1 MQRYSDDVTEALPR
15 CYKTVKKAISAQQHA
30 KHETKVSNNETNKRF
45 EEILRDTTEE
55 AYNRLLLCAVL
66 GEQPKAE
73 ATVFESVEL
82 FDGDQF
88 ILLLRFL
95 GRFFGR

>member
-1 MQRYSDDVTEALPR
+1 MRQIKDLKKYRETLPKKRTTGFYFAL
-15 CYKTVKKAISAQQHA
+15 I
-30 KHETKVSNNETNKRF
+30 
-45 EEILRDTTEE
+45 
-55 AYNRLLLCAVL
+55 L

-88 ILLLRFL
+88 IPLLRFL